1 MVERDGGEVS
11 SSVVVKSEVKESK
24 MSSDLEQ
31 IENEARFVRFLQL
44 KKSGESDDDI
54 RAKFG
59 MDLETYD
66 RFAKECLLQEV
77 ERIQNKSVGEVYV
90 EYVLAQKKCISDLE
104 KMANRF
110 DNVKHYS
117 ALVNSVKTRSD
128 ILDKIIKVGQDFG
141 LLEKRPE
148 RKEIVAG
155 VMIHKM
161 DDEQL
166 RTTILGELK
175 NLEKMMNHFGD
186 QTIIDLPKGELYRE
200 LPVPLELKEPE
211 TMPGHKT
218 KTHIVSGGRKVVKK
232 KKD

>member
-1 MVERDGGEVS
+1 MD
-11 SSVVVKSEVKESK
+11 
-24 MSSDLEQ
+24 SDIAK
-31 IENEARFVRFLQL
+31 IENEARLVRFLQL

-54 RAKFG
+54 RAKFE

-66 RFAKECLLQEV
+66 AFVKECFLHEV

-90 EYVLAQKKCISDLE
+90 EYMLAQKKCIADLE
-104 KMANRF
+104 KMATKF
-110 DNVKHYS
+110 DQAKHYS

-155 VMIHKM
+155 VLITKM
-161 DDEQL
+161 DDDQL
-166 RTTILGELK
+166 RNTILGELK

-186 QTIIDLPKGELYRE
+186 HTIIDLPQGSMYRE
-200 LPVPLELKEPE
+200 LPAPLEMKEPE
-211 TMPGHKT
+211 SLEGHKT
-218 KTHIVSGGRKVVKK
+218 RSHVISGGRKVVKK
-232 KKD
+232 KKP